1 MDNLDSI
8 KGLFYERCF
17 KLDYNT
23 IVDMSEFH
31 QSTELNNVIVGL
43 SNECFGL
50 IATTELDYKLFYVSG
65 KELKGDLIEL
75 NIEEEFRDDL
85 VLLFSQYLSS
95 RYTNLEPISV
105 FNNFQNYTRA
115 SKNRTLLCNTCLY
128 FIYLNLNPLSLPPPT
143 LSLKT
148 LSPLSLY
155 TQP

>member
-1 MDNLDSI
+1 MVDMDNLDSI

-85 VLLFSQYLSS
+85 
-95 RYTNLEPISV
+95 
-105 FNNFQNYTRA
+105 
-115 SKNRTLLCNTCLY
+115 
-128 FIYLNLNPLSLPPPT
+128 
-143 LSLKT
+143 
-148 LSPLSLY
+148 
-155 TQP
+155 